1 MPDAVLVQNDEFLR
15 LVINGVHMDLNS
27 RNEAFECLALSFIG
41 SGEGRGKG
49 RKEAASAG
57 QGGEVGKTQLSVAAA
72 IQAAA
77 KTRAGWWG
85 KGEGF
90 FRWHGCIKAFMWL

>member
-41 SGEGRGKG
+41 SGEGSGKG
-49 RKEAASAG
+49 GKEAVSAG
-57 QGGEVGKTQLSVAAA
+57 QDG
-72 IQAAA
+72 
-77 KTRAGWWG
+77 RAG
-85 KGEGF
+85 F
-90 FRWHGCIKAFMWL
+90 V